1 MNSKELQQQWDDVC
15 SHIKSLDDVDTAQI
29 NAFFSQLHPQ
39 AMSPGFL
46 MLTTD
51 NDFIK
56 TWVERHYLEIIK
68 TALQT
73 LFGVPFS
80 VLIEIEKEEEA
91 EDAPAAQAS
100 TAGQVKSKTTV
111 PTYIEERKE
120 ESDAAVQPGGCG
132 CGWLCR
138 TGQGEAAGEE
148 QADDA
153 DPALDLADEPEESTT
168 QMASYTFENFVIGDS
183 NRMAYSTAVAV
194 AETPGKSH
202 LNPLFIYGKSGLGK
216 THLMCAIKHYI
227 NENMPHLKCVYVDSH
242 DFLNEYTD
250 SVIQHDKEKTSYKNF
265 KKKYINADVLLID
278 DVQFFQGKTQT
289 LDIVFQIFNQL
300 TNQGKQIVL
309 SADRAPKNINIDERY
324 KSRFNQGGTF
334 DIQPPEVETKLGI
347 VKGFLKEYKEEV
359 PNAAFDISPE
369 IQLYIAENSSSNIR
383 ELKAAITKVIFQ
395 MTSFGKTDIS
405 IDEVKTLLENH
416 YSSGPTKRLSIEDI
430 QKEVESYYKVSHSD
444 LVGKK
449 RTRDIIYARQVALYL
464 CREMLDLPFKT
475 IGNKFNKDHST
486 VIYSVTNV
494 EEKMK
499 ESREMREEIENI
511 KNLIRNA

>member
-15 SHIKSLDDVDTAQI
+15 AHIKSLDNIDPAQI
-29 NAFFSQLHPQ
+29 NAIFSRLRPQ

-56 TWVERHYLEIIK
+56 TWIETHYLGIIK
-68 TALQT
+68 SSLQALYD
-73 LFGVPFS
+73 VPFS
-80 VLIEIEKEEEA
+80 VLIEIENTEESEG
-91 EDAPAAQAS
+91 EISFAAANIS
-100 TAGQVKSKTTV
+100 TQDRQEKKPSSQK
-111 PTYIEERKE
+111 RKE
-120 ESDAAVQPGGCG
+120 PQQVNKA
-132 CGWLCR
+132 
-138 TGQGEAAGEE
+138 
-148 QADDA
+148 
-153 DPALDLADEPEESTT
+153 ESTSQANAQT
-168 QMASYTFENFVIGDS
+168 DSDDLDNNQMASYTFENFVIGDS

-216 THLMCAIKHYI
+216 THLLCAIKHYI
-227 NENMPHLKCVYVDSH
+227 NENLPHLKCVYVDSH

-309 SADRAPKNINIDERY
+309 SADRAPKNIDIDERY

-347 VKGFLKEYKEEV
+347 VKGFIKEYKEEV
-359 PNAAFDISPE
+359 PNARFDISPE

-416 YSSGPTKRLSIEDI
+416 YSSGPTKRLSIADI

-444 LVGKK
+444 LIGKK

-464 CREMLDLPFKT
+464 CREMLDLPFKA
-475 IGNKFNKDHST
+475 IGDKFNKDHST

-499 ESREMREEIENI
+499 ESREMREEIDNI